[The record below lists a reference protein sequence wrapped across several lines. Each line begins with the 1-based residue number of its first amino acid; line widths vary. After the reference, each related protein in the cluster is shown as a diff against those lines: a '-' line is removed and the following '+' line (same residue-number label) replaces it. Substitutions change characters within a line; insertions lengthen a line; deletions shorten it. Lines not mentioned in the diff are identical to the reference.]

1 MASTLLQQRPL
12 MTCCS
17 WDHNA
22 VLLLLCCRCC
32 AAADFTPTVLP
43 DLYLSSHSTSGD
55 MTVMLINRGTAS
67 VMLQAKNST
76 ALILSKTLPLLAGR
90 NPAQHKHGHLGAV
103 TAIGRQMST
112 HHAQV

>member
-1 MASTLLQQRPL
+1 MACTLLQQRPQI
-12 MTCCS
+12 TCCS

-22 VLLLLCCRCC
+22 VLCCC
-32 AAADFTPTVLP
+32 AVAGEFIPTVLP

-76 ALILSKTLPLLAGR
+76 ARILSKMLPLLAGR
-90 NPAQHKHGHLGAV
+90 NPAQHRHGH
-103 TAIGRQMST
+103 
-112 HHAQV
+112 